1 MGNLVYYV
9 NGQYV
14 AADQAALGLNDLGIV
29 RGYGV
34 FDLLRTYDGK
44 LFKLHEH
51 VLRLERSAA
60 LIGLELPWSTAEIEA
75 IARATYMRNAIANA
89 TIRIIVTG
97 GAADDFMTPQQRPTL
112 IVMVNPIGIPAPE
125 QQSHGV
131 KVITTRIE
139 RMMPTVK
146 SLNYIAAI
154 MAMQAARRVGAVEA
168 IYRTADDR
176 ITEGTRANFFI
187 FRDNRLIT
195 PQTDVLGGIT
205 RDVVLEI
212 AGDDFEVVEAPLFY
226 ADLAT
231 CDEAFLTSSTKEI
244 LPVTQID
251 DLTIGQGKPG
261 PNTRKLLELFSAYVK
276 LNADSA

>member
-1 MGNLVYYV
+1 VGNLVYYV

-60 LIGLELPWSTAEIEA
+60 LIGLDLPWSTAEIAA

-146 SLNYIAAI
+146 SLNYITAI

-187 FRDNRLIT
+187 LRDNRLIT

-251 DLTIGQGKPG
+251 EITIGQGQPG
-261 PNTRKLLELFSAYVK
+261 PNTRKLIELFSAYIK
-276 LNADSA
+276 LNVSS

>member
-60 LIGLELPWSTAEIEA
+60 LIGLDLPWSTAEIAA

-125 QQSHGV
+125 QQIHGV

-146 SLNYIAAI
+146 SLNYITAI
-154 MAMQAARRVGAVEA
+154 MAMQAARRTGAVEA

-187 FRDNRLIT
+187 LRDNRLIT

-251 DLTIGQGKPG
+251 DITIGQGQPG
-261 PNTRKLLELFSAYVK
+261 PNTRKLIELFSAYIK
-276 LNADSA
+276 LNVSS

>member
-60 LIGLELPWSTAEIEA
+60 LIGLELPWSTGEIEA
-75 IARATYMRNAIANA
+75 IARATYMRNTIANA

-146 SLNYIAAI
+146 SLNYITAI

-261 PNTRKLLELFSAYVK
+261 PNTRKLIELFSAYVK

>member
-14 AADQAALGLNDLGIV
+14 TADQAALGLNDLGIV

-146 SLNYIAAI
+146 SLNYITAI

-251 DLTIGQGKPG
+251 DITIGQGKPG
-261 PNTRKLLELFSAYVK
+261 PNTRKLIELFSAYVK
-276 LNADSA
+276 LNADRA

>member
-1 MGNLVYYV
+1 VGNLVYYV

-60 LIGLELPWSTAEIEA
+60 LIGLDLPWSTAEIEA
-75 IARATYMRNAIANA
+75 IARATYRHNAIANA

-112 IVMVNPIGIPAPE
+112 IVMVNPIGMPAPE
-125 QQSHGV
+125 QQSQGV
-131 KVITTRIE
+131 KVITTQIE

-146 SLNYIAAI
+146 SLNYITAI

-187 FRDNRLIT
+187 LRDNRLIT

-251 DLTIGQGKPG
+251 EITIGAGKPG
-261 PNTRKLLELFSAYVK
+261 PHTRKLIELFSAYVK

>member
-146 SLNYIAAI
+146 SLNYITAI

-168 IYRTADDR
+168 IYRTADNR

-212 AGDDFEVVEAPLFY
+212 AGDDFEIVEAPLFY

>member
-14 AADQAALGLNDLGIV
+14 TADQAALGLNDLGIV

-146 SLNYIAAI
+146 SLNYITAI

-187 FRDNRLIT
+187 LRDNRLIT

-261 PNTRKLLELFSAYVK
+261 PNTRKLIELFSAYVQ
-276 LNADSA
+276 LNADRA

>member
-187 FRDNRLIT
+187 LRDKRLIT

-261 PNTRKLLELFSAYVK
+261 PNTRKLIELFSAYVK
-276 LNADSA
+276 LNADSV

>member
-251 DLTIGQGKPG
+251 DISIGQGKRG
-261 PNTRKLLELFSAYVK
+261 PNTRKLIELFSAYVK

>member
-97 GAADDFMTPQQRPTL
+97 GAADDFMTPQQHPTL

-146 SLNYIAAI
+146 SLNYITAI

-251 DLTIGQGKPG
+251 DITIGQGKPG
-261 PNTRKLLELFSAYVK
+261 PNTRKLIELFSAYVK

>member
-51 VLRLERSAA
+51 VLRLERSSA
-60 LIGLELPWSTAEIEA
+60 LIGLDLPWSTAEIEA

-146 SLNYIAAI
+146 SLNYITAI

-168 IYRTADDR
+168 IYRTADDH

-251 DLTIGQGKPG
+251 DITIGQGKPG
-261 PNTRKLLELFSAYVK
+261 PNTRKLIELFSAYVK

>member
-9 NGQYV
+9 NGHYV

-60 LIGLELPWSTAEIEA
+60 LIGLELPWSPAEIEA

-146 SLNYIAAI
+146 SLNYITAI

>member
-60 LIGLELPWSTAEIEA
+60 LIGLDLPWSTAEIAA

-112 IVMVNPIGIPAPE
+112 IVMVNPIGTSAPE

-146 SLNYIAAI
+146 SLNYITAI

-187 FRDNRLIT
+187 LRDNRLIT

-251 DLTIGQGKPG
+251 EITIGQGQPG
-261 PNTRKLLELFSAYVK
+261 PNTRKLIELFSAYVK

>member
-60 LIGLELPWSTAEIEA
+60 LIGLDLPWSTAEIAA

-146 SLNYIAAI
+146 SLNYITAI

-187 FRDNRLIT
+187 LRDNRLIT

-251 DLTIGQGKPG
+251 DITIGQGQPG
-261 PNTRKLLELFSAYVK
+261 PNTRKLIELFSAYVK

>member
-75 IARATYMRNAIANA
+75 IARATYMRNTIANA

-146 SLNYIAAI
+146 SLNYITAI

-261 PNTRKLLELFSAYVK
+261 PNTRKLIELFSAYVK

>member
-14 AADQAALGLNDLGIV
+14 TADQAALGLNDLGIV

-60 LIGLELPWSTAEIEA
+60 LIGLELPWNTAEIEA

-146 SLNYIAAI
+146 SLNYITAI

-251 DLTIGQGKPG
+251 DISIGQGKPG
-261 PNTRKLLELFSAYVK
+261 PNTRKLIELFSAYVQ
-276 LNADSA
+276 LNADRA

>member
-146 SLNYIAAI
+146 SLNYITAI

-187 FRDNRLIT
+187 LRDKRLIT

-226 ADLAT
+226 ADLAM

-261 PNTRKLLELFSAYVK
+261 PNTRKLIELFSAYVQ
-276 LNADSA
+276 LNADRA

>member
-60 LIGLELPWSTAEIEA
+60 LIGLDLPWSTAEIAA

-146 SLNYIAAI
+146 SLNYITAI

-187 FRDNRLIT
+187 LRDNRLIT

-251 DLTIGQGKPG
+251 DITIGQGAPG
-261 PNTRKLLELFSAYVK
+261 PNTRKLIELFSAYVK
-276 LNADSA
+276 LNVSS

>member
-112 IVMVNPIGIPAPE
+112 IVMVNPIVIPAPE

-251 DLTIGQGKPG
+251 DITIGQGKPG
-261 PNTRKLLELFSAYVK
+261 PNTRKLIELFSAYVK
-276 LNADSA
+276 LDVDSA

>member
-1 MGNLVYYV
+1 VGNLVYYV

-60 LIGLELPWSTAEIEA
+60 LIGLDLPWSTAEIEA
-75 IARATYMRNAIANA
+75 IARATYRHNSIANA

-125 QQSHGV
+125 QQIHGV
-131 KVITTRIE
+131 KVITTQIE

-146 SLNYIAAI
+146 SLNYITAI

-187 FRDNRLIT
+187 LRDTRLIT
-195 PQTDVLGGIT
+195 PQADVLGGIT

-251 DLTIGQGKPG
+251 DITVGQGAPG
-261 PNTRKLLELFSAYVK
+261 PNTRKLIDLFSAYVK
-276 LNADSA
+276 LNVDSA

>member
-112 IVMVNPIGIPAPE
+112 IVMVNPIVIPAPE

-146 SLNYIAAI
+146 SLNYITAI

-251 DLTIGQGKPG
+251 DISIGQGKPG
-261 PNTRKLLELFSAYVK
+261 PNTRKLIELFSTYVK

>member
-1 MGNLVYYV
+1 VGNLVYYV

-60 LIGLELPWSTAEIEA
+60 LIGLDLPWSTAEIAA
-75 IARATYMRNAIANA
+75 IARATYMSNAIANA

-125 QQSHGV
+125 QQIHGV

-146 SLNYIAAI
+146 SLNYITAI

-187 FRDNRLIT
+187 LRDNRLIT

-251 DLTIGQGKPG
+251 DITIGQGQPG
-261 PNTRKLLELFSAYVK
+261 PNTRKLIELFSAYIK
-276 LNADSA
+276 LNVSS

>member
-60 LIGLELPWSTAEIEA
+60 LIGLDLPWSTAEIAA

-112 IVMVNPIGIPAPE
+112 IVMVNPIGTPAPE
-125 QQSHGV
+125 QKNHGV

-146 SLNYIAAI
+146 SLNYITAI

-187 FRDNRLIT
+187 LRDNRLIT

-251 DLTIGQGKPG
+251 EITIGQGQPG
-261 PNTRKLLELFSAYVK
+261 PNTRKLIELFSAYVK